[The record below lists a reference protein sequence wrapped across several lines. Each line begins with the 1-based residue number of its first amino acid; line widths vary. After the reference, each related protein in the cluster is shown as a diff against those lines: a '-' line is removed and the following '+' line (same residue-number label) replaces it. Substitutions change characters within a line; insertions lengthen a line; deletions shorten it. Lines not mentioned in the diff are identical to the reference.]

1 VRDVALGDPNNDGRF
16 EALLA
21 VDKSS
26 NTGIAISQ
34 PFVIGYRNGIYRD
47 LWGGSPVEDPILEVE
62 VGDVDGDGLEELVAI
77 EAPIDDSARY
87 VTVWRWHGWGF
98 SLAWRSPPG
107 AYRDLLLLPAGEAQ
121 PARVSVVA
129 R

>member
-1 VRDVALGDPNNDGRF
+1 V
-16 EALLA
+16 
-21 VDKSS
+21 
-26 NTGIAISQ
+26 TSQ
-34 PFVIGYRNGIYRD
+34 PFVIGYRNGVYRD

-62 VGDVDGDGLEELVAI
+62 VSDVDGDGVQELVAI

-98 SLAWRSPPG
+98 SLLWRSPPA
-107 AYRDLLLLPAGEAQ
+107 AYHDLLVLPAADGE
-121 PARVSVVA
+121 PSRLSVAV